1 MPKKINFSEQKI
13 KWHESRKSPAMKGDV
28 LNYNAAV
35 QEKYY
40 KSILSLIKKM
50 KNEVKKEIDDFF
62 KTKEAKEFYEEEK
75 KFAQDASISS
85 QAKILTNQLMRKF
98 LGIFN
103 DKSPDLAEKMV
114 NESLNVSKTNL
125 GQSLKRLSGGLTIS
139 TNFMTGD
146 LSDVV
151 KSIVAENVS
160 LIKTIANNY
169 LFNVQKAVLRSI
181 TFGEGLKYLVP
192 QLKKFDGI
200 TERHARN
207 MALDQTRKA
216 YNSINKERMER
227 VGVKK
232 FEWIHSGG
240 GQKPRKDHIEM
251 SGNIYS
257 FDDLPIIE
265 KSTGERGI
273 PGQAI
278 NCRCRMKPVIE
289 FED

>member
-1 MPKKINFSEQKI
+1 MPKKISFAEQKI
-13 KWHESRKSPAMKGDV
+13 KWHESRKSTSMKGDV
-28 LNYNAAV
+28 LNYNTAL

-40 KSILSLIKKM
+40 KSILTMIKKM
-50 KNEVKKEIDDFF
+50 RNEVKKEIESFF
-62 KTKEAKEFYEEEK
+62 KTKEAKEFYEEEQ
-75 KFAQDASISS
+75 KFAQDASIAS
-85 QAKILTNQLMRKF
+85 QAKILTNQLMKKF

-114 NESLNVSKTNL
+114 NESLNISKTNL
-125 GQSLKRLSGGLTIS
+125 GQSLRQLSGGLTIS

-181 TFGEGLKYLVP
+181 TFGEGLKYLAP

-200 TERHARN
+200 TDRHARN
-207 MALDQTRKA
+207 MALDQTRKT

-257 FDDLPIIE
+257 FDDLPIIDRN
-265 KSTGERGI
+265 TGEKGI

-289 FED
+289 FND